1 MWPDKLPDGWT
12 MPEELPAGVRILA
25 YQPEIAPSTGRAHW
39 QFYIAMLKNQ
49 KLPAIMSALAIPKKK
64 AWFVQE
70 CNGTEQQNL
79 DYCSKLASRCV
90 HQAGQGFSYI
100 HSYRAPGA
108 TPVVLGRPQ
117 HPGKRNDLE
126 TAIATMEAG
135 GIMAVAEQHRATYA
149 RYHKGLGA
157 LNEMLS
163 KHRDRRI
170 KPTAIVLYGETGTG
184 KTRRAYEIAEK
195 SGLPFYV
202 KPSGSKW
209 WNGYNG
215 ETVCIID
222 EIAGQ
227 VPLPELLM
235 WLDRFVASP
244 LDPPSRSDRTS
255 RQLSVQRGEEG
266 RREQTGGKQ
275 VDPDQQPPPGN
286 VVW

>member
-1 MWPDKLPDGWT
+1 
-12 MPEELPAGVRILA
+12 
-25 YQPEIAPSTGRAHW
+25 
-39 QFYIAMLKNQ
+39 
-49 KLPAIMSALAIPKKK
+49 
-64 AWFVQE
+64 
-70 CNGTEQQNL
+70 
-79 DYCSKLASRCV
+79 
-90 HQAGQGFSYI
+90 
-100 HSYRAPGA
+100 
-108 TPVVLGRPQ
+108 
-117 HPGKRNDLE
+117 
-126 TAIATMEAG
+126 MERG
-135 GIMAVAEQHRATYA
+135 GLLAVAEQHRATYA

-195 SGLPFYV
+195 SGMPFYV

-235 WLDRFVASP
+235 WLDRCAYTPRPTPRFDKLRDLRSYPCSVEKKGDVSKLAVNKWILTSNHHPETWYGSAGTILVAA
-244 LDPPSRSDRTS
+244 LMRRFT
-255 RQLSVQRGEEG
+255 RVIHCTCVKEEI
-266 RREQTGGKQ
+266 EP
-275 VDPDQQPPPGN
+275 VSFAN
-286 VVW
+286 VVVDLTELSDDE